1 MSGPVTKPRRLGPAV
16 RISVLSLATLA
27 MAFVNVGV
35 PQALA
40 ASAQVAGTIYL
51 NEYGSLRL
59 TSKQEFT
66 LNERGS
72 ATGTIHGTIYVH
84 LRIVSTSRV
93 SAEISIYPSHGSVT
107 GYATASYH
115 RGSETANFQGSMS
128 IVRGTGTYAG
138 ARGSGL
144 SFSGTIQR
152 VGDAITVHVSGRVSV

>member
-1 MSGPVTKPRRLGPAV
+1 MRMPALGRGRARSIPA
-16 RISVLSLATLA
+16 LSLA
-27 MAFVNVGV
+27 
-35 PQALA
+35 ALSVVLISIGAPRAIA
-40 ASAQVAGTIYL
+40 ASAHAARTISL

-66 LNERGS
+66 LNERG
-72 ATGTIHGTIYVH
+72 AAMGTIPGTIYVH

-128 IVRGTGTYAG
+128 IVRGTGTYAH
-138 ARGSGL
+138 AHGSGL

-152 VGDAITVHVSGRVSV
+152 VGDAITVRVSGRVAV